1 MTETPTES
9 GPNLPS
15 GRDVDSAQA
24 PSPEGTAFRTVTPG
38 MRPATRT
45 FLAIFGLI
53 TVVYVATFVRGLW
66 WQWKGILLA
75 QPASPPLV
83 TDAPR
88 GAEARAGAS
97 IGRAGGEQAPNPARK
112 PLARTDAPAPRNTT
126 DERGVTYDADGVA
139 VMGIDADPSGVY
151 NVAPGRQVRIGGPAG
166 TLYDVGDGGKL
177 TPASKR

>member
-53 TVVYVATFVRGLW
+53 TVVYVATFVRG
-66 WQWKGILLA
+66 
-75 QPASPPLV
+75 
-83 TDAPR
+83 D
-88 GAEARAGAS
+88 
-97 IGRAGGEQAPNPARK
+97 RK
-112 PLARTDAPAPRNTT
+112 STRLNSSHEWISR
-126 DERGVTYDADGVA
+126 
-139 VMGIDADPSGVY
+139 MPSS
-151 NVAPGRQVRIGGPAG
+151 A
-166 TLYDVGDGGKL
+166 
-177 TPASKR
+177 